1 MESLEY
7 YILLVAII
15 VFGVLMPQGAKDR
28 KQYIV
33 VMTVL
38 HSLLSGLRHQYLTG
52 DMQSYCYKYWR
63 TLKEGWFSEEIFQG
77 GRNFGFNWLLKFFST
92 MSNGEF
98 QVFLIVVAIFIEVVV
113 AYLIYKYSPLPWL
126 SFLVW
131 NCMGFYVFS
140 FSAIKQ
146 SIAMALIMIAF
157 VGIMEEKPKQ
167 FVLFTVLAGFV
178 HSPAFIFLPA
188 YFLSK
193 QKFNIQTLFIYICSA
208 AVIFIN
214 KNQIVE
220 LMREFY
226 YEDKVFGNDAGLG
239 GRFFL
244 IVLFMVAGFA
254 LRGFNGKYFSKV
266 ANLIVAATVLQMFS
280 GFDNVF
286 TRLTD
291 YYLQFLVIFIPLAFA
306 DYKDEKLIG
315 VGEGVSLDILP
326 KQRFLITIFL
336 AIFLLWFYINFYIN
350 IEISYYPDDYTD
362 YRFFWEEWGYNAA

>member
-7 YILLVAII
+7 YLLLAAILALG
-15 VFGVLMPQGAKDR
+15 FLMPQGKKDR

-33 VMTVL
+33 IMAVL

-63 TLKEGWFSEEIFQG
+63 TLNEGWFSDELFQG

-92 MSNGEF
+92 LSNGEF
-98 QVFLIVVAIFIEVVV
+98 QVFLVISAIFIEVVV

-131 NCMGFYVFS
+131 NCMGFYCFG

-146 SIAMALIMIAF
+146 SIAMGLIMIAF

-167 FVLFTVLAGFV
+167 FALFTILAGFV
-178 HSPAFIFLPA
+178 HTPALIFLPA

-193 QKFNIQTLFIYICSA
+193 QKFNLRTLILYLCGAA
-208 AVIFIN
+208 AVFIN
-214 KNQIVE
+214 RNQIVN
-220 LMREFY
+220 LMQDVY
-226 YEDKVFGNDAGLG
+226 YEDGIIGDDAGLG

-244 IVLFMVAGFA
+244 IVLFIVAGFA
-254 LRGFNGKYFSKV
+254 LKGFNGKYFSKV
-266 ANLIVAATVLQMFS
+266 ANLIVAAAVLQMFS

-291 YYLQFLVIFIPLAFA
+291 YYLQLLIIFIPLSFA
-306 DYKDEKLIG
+306 DYKDNKLEGI
-315 VGEGVSLDILP
+315 GEGISLDIPSKL
-326 KQRFLITIFL
+326 KFIITMFLVVFLI
-336 AIFLLWFYINFYIN
+336 WFYNRCYIN
-350 IEISYYPDDYTD
+350 VDIIPVDDYTN
-362 YRFFWEEWGYNAA
+362 YRFFWEEWGVNVN

>member
-7 YILLVAII
+7 YLLLAAII
-15 VFGVLMPQGAKDR
+15 ALGFLMPQGKKDR

-33 VMTVL
+33 IMAVL

-63 TLKEGWFSEEIFQG
+63 TLNEGWFSDELFQG

-92 MSNGEF
+92 LSNGEF
-98 QVFLIVVAIFIEVVV
+98 QVFLIISAIFIEVVV

-131 NCMGFYVFS
+131 NCMGFYCFG

-146 SIAMALIMIAF
+146 SIAMGLIMIAF

-167 FVLFTVLAGFV
+167 FALFTILAGFV
-178 HSPAFIFLPA
+178 HTPALIFLPA

-193 QKFNIQTLFIYICSA
+193 QKFNLRTLIIYFCGAA
-208 AVIFIN
+208 AVFIN
-214 KNQIVE
+214 RNQIVN
-220 LMREFY
+220 LMQDVY
-226 YEDKVFGNDAGLG
+226 YEDGIIGDDTGLG

-244 IVLFMVAGFA
+244 IVLFIVAGFA
-254 LRGFNGKYFSKV
+254 LKGFNGKYFSKV
-266 ANLIVAATVLQMFS
+266 ANLIVAAAVLQMFS

-291 YYLQFLVIFIPLAFA
+291 YYLQLLIIFIPLSFA
-306 DYKDEKLIG
+306 DYKDDKLEGI
-315 VGEGVSLDILP
+315 GEGISLDIPSKL
-326 KQRFLITIFL
+326 KFIITMFLVVFLI
-336 AIFLLWFYINFYIN
+336 WFYNRCYIDVD
-350 IEISYYPDDYTD
+350 IIPVDDYTN
-362 YRFFWEEWGYNAA
+362 YRFFWEEWGVNVN

>member
-7 YILLVAII
+7 YLLLVAIMALGI
-15 VFGVLMPQGAKDR
+15 LMPQGAKDR

-33 VMTVL
+33 IMAVL

-63 TLKEGWFSEEIFQG
+63 TLKEGWFSEAIFQE

-92 MSNGEF
+92 LSDGEF
-98 QVFLIVVAIFIEVVV
+98 QVFLIASAIFIEATV

-131 NCMGFYVFS
+131 NCMGFYVFG

-146 SIAMALIMIAF
+146 SIAMGLVMIAF

-167 FVLFTVLAGFV
+167 FALFTMLAAFV
-178 HSPAFIFLPA
+178 HKPALIFIPA

-193 QKFNIQTLFIYICSA
+193 RKFTLQTLIIYICGA
-208 AVIFIN
+208 IAIFIN
-214 KNQIVE
+214 KNQIVK
-220 LMREFY
+220 LMEDFY
-226 YEDKVFGNDAGLG
+226 YEEDLVGDGADLG
-239 GRFFL
+239 ARFFL
-244 IVLFMVAGFA
+244 IVLFIIAGFA

-266 ANLIVAATVLQMFS
+266 ANLIVVAAVLQMFA
-280 GFDNVF
+280 GFDNIF

-291 YYLQFLVIFIPLAFA
+291 YYLQLLIIFIPLSFA
-306 DYKDEKLIG
+306 DYKDEKLN
-315 VGEGVSLDILP
+315 GVSEGIRLDILP
-326 KQRFLITIFL
+326 NQRFVIIIFL
-336 AIFLLWFYINFYIN
+336 SMFLLWFYNTYYIG
-350 IEISYYPDDYTD
+350 IEIAYYPDDYTD
-362 YRFFWEEWGYNAA
+362 YRFFWEEWGYVV

>member
-7 YILLVAII
+7 YLLLIAII
-15 VFGVLMPQGAKDR
+15 ALGVLMPQGAKDR

-33 VMTVL
+33 IMAVL

-63 TLKEGWFSEEIFQG
+63 TLNEGWFSEEIFQG

-92 MSNGEF
+92 LSNGEF
-98 QVFLIVVAIFIEVVV
+98 QVFLLVSAIFIEVVV

-126 SFLVW
+126 SFIVW
-131 NCMGFYVFS
+131 NCIGFYCFG

-146 SIAMALIMIAF
+146 SIAMGLIMVAF
-157 VGIMEEKPKQ
+157 VSIMEEKPKK
-167 FVLFTVLAGFV
+167 FLIFTILAGFV
-178 HSPAFIFLPA
+178 HAPALIFLPA

-193 QKFNIQTLFIYICSA
+193 RNFNLETLIIYLCGA
-208 AVIFIN
+208 AAIFIN
-214 KNQIVE
+214 RNQIVE
-220 LMREFY
+220 LLQEFY
-226 YEDKVFGNDAGLG
+226 YEDKTFGNDTGLG

-244 IVLFMVAGFA
+244 IILFIIAGFA
-254 LRGFNGKYFSKV
+254 LRGFNGTYFSKV
-266 ANLIVAATVLQMFS
+266 ANLIAAAAVLQMFS

-291 YYLQFLVIFIPLAFA
+291 YYLQFLVVFIPLSFA

-315 VGEGVSLDILP
+315 IGKGISLDIPPRL
-326 KQRFLITIFL
+326 KFIIIIFLSAFLI
-336 AIFLLWFYINFYIN
+336 WFYHTCYID
-350 IEISYYPDDYTD
+350 IEVIAVDDYTN
-362 YRFFWEEWGYNAA
+362 YRFFWEEWGVDVI